1 MLIMTVTEKLLQ
13 RITGSAKFLF
23 MVLICFSAQES
34 CHASSVFPKNEAV
47 FQAARKALDKRFSI
61 ESSPLCQ
68 EIANRERIAESEKAI
83 DESGDI
89 LQIRTPGFAEN
100 LTAFSSSSTCY
111 RNLYLASLLL
121 GQGAFDSED
130 VWGQFEQTM
139 SWLEK
144 SDLKGAFTGLRVQGV
159 VVDGKEVDMDC
170 LVLADYLLNVW
181 DKELARHEN
190 SRLFLDLKKV
200 AGEEQAKLE
209 LRQLLFANLAFDRNG
224 YLEELNRHIRQESGC
239 NLALKEDKEINAKRR

>member
-1 MLIMTVTEKLLQ
+1 MSVTAKLLF
-13 RITGSAKFLF
+13 T
-23 MVLICFSAQES
+23 VLICFAAWES
-34 CHASSVFPKNEAV
+34 CFASNRFLKNP
-47 FQAARKALDKRFSI
+47 AARELTDKRFSI
-61 ESSPLCQ
+61 ESSPLFQ
-68 EIANRERIAESEKAI
+68 ERGNPEQVAESEPAI
-83 DESGDI
+83 DETGDV
-89 LQIRTPGFAEN
+89 LEIRTPWFAEN
-100 LTAFSSSSTCY
+100 LNLFSRSSTCY

-130 VWGQFEQTM
+130 VWGQFEQTV
-139 SWLEK
+139 SLLKE
-144 SDLKGAFTGLRVQGV
+144 SDLKGVFAGLRVQGV

-170 LVLADYLLNVW
+170 LVLADYLLKVW

-224 YLEELNRHIRQESGC
+224 YLEELNRHIRQEPGC
-239 NLALKEDKEINAKRR
+239 NLALKSPAKIIGKRR

>member
-13 RITGSAKFLF
+13 RITGSAKLLF
-23 MVLICFSAQES
+23 MVFICLSAQES
-34 CHASSVFPKNEAV
+34 CHASIVLPKNEAV
-47 FQAARKALDKRFSI
+47 FQDTRKALDKRFSI
-61 ESSPLCQ
+61 ESSPVLQ

-89 LQIRTPGFAEN
+89 LQIKTPGFAEN
-100 LTAFSSSSTCY
+100 LTVFSRSNICY

-159 VVDGKEVDMDC
+159 VVDGKEVYMDC
-170 LVLADYLLNVW
+170 LVLADYLLKVW

-200 AGEEQAKLE
+200 AGAEQAKLE
-209 LRQLLFANLAFDRNG
+209 LRQLLFANLAFDQNG
-224 YLEELNRHIRQESGC
+224 YLDELNRHIRQESGC
-239 NLALKEDKEINAKRR
+239 NLALNEDKEINGKRR

>member
-13 RITGSAKFLF
+13 RITGSAKLLF
-23 MVLICFSAQES
+23 MVFICLSAQER
-34 CHASSVFPKNEAV
+34 CFAGNRFLKN
-47 FQAARKALDKRFSI
+47 QAAGETMDKRFSI
-61 ESSPLCQ
+61 ESSPVLQ
-68 EIANRERIAESEKAI
+68 EIANLERIAESEKAI

-100 LTAFSSSSTCY
+100 LTAFSRSNICY

-170 LVLADYLLNVW
+170 LVLADYLLKVW

-200 AGEEQAKLE
+200 AGAEQAKLE
-209 LRQLLFANLAFDRNG
+209 LRQLLFANLAFDQNG
-224 YLEELNRHIRQESGC
+224 YLDELNRHIRQESGC
-239 NLALKEDKEINAKRR
+239 NLALNEDKEINGKRR